1 MERIFADRRF
11 IIIGFILL
19 IGLLFLVRLFYVQI
33 LVDKYILSAN
43 NNVLRYVT
51 QYPARGLVFDRNGKL
66 LVYNEAAYDLMVI
79 PRQVKNPDTAALCH
93 LLGID
98 RQEFINRLQKARN
111 FSSYRPSIFEGQI
124 TRDSYGF
131 LEEKLFL
138 FPGFYVQPRTLRKY
152 TYPVAAHTF
161 GYIGE
166 ASPEVIEKNPYYKP
180 GDYIGINGIEKSY
193 EEVLRGKKGMK
204 IRVFDVLNR
213 DKGSFREGKYDTS
226 SVAGTDLY
234 SSLDAELQQYGE
246 LLMTNKKG
254 SIVAIEPET
263 GEILC
268 MVTSPSYDPNLL
280 AGNIRKRNYTKLLQD
295 TVFVPL
301 FNRALMAM
309 YPPGS
314 TFKLVDALVGQQDG
328 TLFPTT
334 TYGCFGGFPLGNGKK
349 VGCHPHPSPLNL
361 VGAIQTSCNGYF
373 CRVFKA
379 IIEKRGW
386 PSTRAAYEQWR
397 KAVMSFGLGKK
408 LGIDIPGE
416 LNGNIPTPGYY
427 DRYHGVNRWRAMTI
441 ISLSIGQGEIGI
453 TPVQLAN
460 LTATIAN
467 RGWFITPHIIR
478 AIGRKDSLNKAYST
492 KRQALVDPRY
502 FDIVV
507 EGMADVVTGGT
518 GTIAKLDSIPMC
530 GKTGTAQNPHGRHHS
545 LFIAFAPISKPKIA
559 ISVVV
564 ENAGYG
570 ATWAAPIASLMIE
583 KYINRTVKRKDLEQR
598 MVDGNLINGKPLPD
612 DERGQG
618 HLLPD

>member
-1 MERIFADRRF
+1 MERIYADRKY
-11 IIIGFILL
+11 IIIGVFLVT
-19 IGLLFLVRLFYVQI
+19 GLLFLGRLFYVQI
-33 LVDKYILSAN
+33 LVDKYVLSAN
-43 NNVLRYVT
+43 NNVLRYIT

-79 PRQVKNPDTAALCH
+79 PRQVKNPDTATLFR

-98 RQEFINRLQKARN
+98 SREYQARMQKARN
-111 FSSYRPSIFEGQI
+111 FSPYRPSIFEAQI
-124 TRDSYGF
+124 TRESYGY

-166 ASPEVIEKNPYYKP
+166 ANPDVIAKNPYYRP

-193 EEVLRGKKGMK
+193 EEVLRGRKGMK
-204 IRVFDVLNR
+204 IRVFDVFNR
-213 DKGSFREGKYDTS
+213 DKGSFREGRYDTA

-234 SSLDAELQQYGE
+234 SSLDAELQEYGE
-246 LLMTNKKG
+246 KLMTNKKG

-268 MVTSPSYDPNLL
+268 LVTSPAYDPNLL
-280 AGNIRKRNYTKLLQD
+280 VGNIRRKNYTLLQRD

-314 TFKLVDALVGQQDG
+314 TFKLVDALIGQQEGVLTPG
-328 TLFPTT
+328 TA
-334 TYGCFGGFPLGNGKK
+334 YGCPGGFPLGNGKM
-349 VGCHPHPSPLNL
+349 VGCHPHPSPVDLN
-361 VGAIQTSCNGYF
+361 GAIQISCNTYF
-373 CRVFKA
+373 CRAFKA
-379 IIEKRGW
+379 ILEKKGN
-386 PSTRAAYEQWR
+386 PGTRASYERWR
-397 KAVMSFGLGKK
+397 NNVMSFGFGKK

-416 LNGNIPTPGYY
+416 LNGNIPSPGYY
-427 DRYHGVNRWRAMTI
+427 DRYHGANRWRAMSI
-441 ISLSIGQGEIGI
+441 ISLAIGQGEIGI

-460 LTATIAN
+460 LSATIAN

-478 AIGRKDSLNKAYST
+478 AIGHKDSLNRKYT
-492 KRQALVDPRY
+492 TRRQTAVNPGYYD
-502 FDIVV
+502 VV
-507 EGMADVVTGGT
+507 VNGMANVVTGGT
-518 GTIAKLDSIPMC
+518 GTVAKIDSITVG
-530 GKTGTAQNPHGRHHS
+530 GKTGTAQNPHGKNHS
-545 LFIAFAPISKPKIA
+545 IFIAFAPVENPSIA

-570 ATWAAPIASLMIE
+570 AAWAAPIASLMIE
-583 KYINRTVKRKDLEQR
+583 KYLRREVKRTDLEER
-598 MVDGNLINGKPLPD
+598 MINGNLINGNTADLERVQRNILPD
-612 DERGQG
+612 
-618 HLLPD
+618 